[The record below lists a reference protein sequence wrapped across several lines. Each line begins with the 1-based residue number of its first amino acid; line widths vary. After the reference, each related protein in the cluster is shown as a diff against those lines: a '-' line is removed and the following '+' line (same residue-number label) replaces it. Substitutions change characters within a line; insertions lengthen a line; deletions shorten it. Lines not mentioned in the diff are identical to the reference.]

1 MGVALTVWQ
10 DRISPVFDVAQTLLI
25 VELHNREIIKRFSV
39 PMVPRVSSHL
49 AGWLKDLGIDVLIC
63 GAISQ
68 LPAAIVEAEGIQLL
82 SFVGGNVE
90 DVLRS
95 YMNGIQ
101 ITSIYALPGCGCR
114 QRLQKGR
121 AGFLTQQRKEVNRM
135 PGRDKT
141 GPPQGGGAGTGRGR
155 GGCVSGQGD
164 IPQGQP
170 RGTGKGQG
178 QNQGQGAGRGAGQG
192 RGNRNKG

>member
-1 MGVALTVWQ
+1 MKVALTVWQ

-25 VELHNREIIKRFSV
+25 VELHNREIIKRFSE
-39 PMVPRVSSHL
+39 PMVPELSSRL
-49 AGWLKDLGIDVLIC
+49 AGWLKDLGVEVLIC
-63 GAISQ
+63 GAISH
-68 LPAAIVEAEGIQLL
+68 LPSAIVEAEGVQLL
-82 SFVGGNVE
+82 SFVGGNIE
-90 DVLRS
+90 DVLKA
-95 YMNGIQ
+95 YMDGMP
-101 ITSIYALPGCGCR
+101 ITSIYALPGCGRR
-114 QRLQKGR
+114 QRSQKGR

-155 GGCVSGQGD
+155 GGCVSGQAD

-170 RGTGKGQG
+170 RGTGKRQG
-178 QNQGQGAGRGAGQG
+178 QNQGQGTGRGAGQG